1 MTKDKKLVM
10 VLAGMLAGIFI
21 GVIIIGS
28 GLVDAKQIREYQGE
42 LLCTT
47 YHVSDNTPAGTRD
60 TSSGRRATEYRTIAV
75 ASRNPRYKQ
84 GTHLYVEGF
93 GEGVVEDVGG
103 FGRYGVDLDLFTPEN
118 DGYKKPCKVW
128 LIRTETKKERRKR
141 RARLRKERQRET
153 FRLVYDSSLEP
164 WQIITDPGYIKGG
177 TVQIGITLCDV
188 VGTEKGLK
196 NTIKIGYKPA
206 YFSILTKIGAV
217 YEDAVG

>member
-10 VLAGMLAGIFI
+10 LLAGILAGIFI
-21 GVIIIGS
+21 GVMIIGS
-28 GLVDAKQIREYQGE
+28 GADAKELREYQGE

-60 TSSGRRATEYRTIAV
+60 TSSGARATEYRTIAV
-75 ASRNPRYKQ
+75 DSQNPRFKQ

-128 LIRTETKKERRKR
+128 LLRTETKEEKEKR
-141 RARLRKERQRET
+141 RARERENRQRDT
-153 FRLVYDSSLEP
+153 FRLLYDSSLLP
-164 WQIITDPGYIKGG
+164 WQIITDPAYIKGG
-177 TVQIGITLCDV
+177 TVQIENTLCDV
-188 VGTEKGLK
+188 VDTEKGLK
-196 NTIKIGYKPA
+196 HTIKVGFRPDYED
-206 YFSILTKIGAV
+206 ILTRVKAV
-217 YEDAVG
+217 FENAVG